1 MRIYLCKKII
11 KIPFEISHCVISN
24 ATTNSLMVRDF
35 YSHKNFCG
43 LAPLKF
49 IELNKEVFDMFDDA
63 RLEKLENLYVKYD
76 SATTKSEKR
85 RVLIEILEINP
96 TDIDSMHRLVD
107 LLPEKQQLD
116 ALLKLKEDA
125 LQIIKDNF
133 NDIEDLYYDHDTRPY
148 MFILTD
154 LLERYERNKKVEEA
168 YQIIK
173 EMMELNQGDN
183 LGERFHLVAY
193 YIGQNKI
200 NELRD
205 FVKNCPDNSSVAL
218 RFAILY
224 LDNLAKKDK
233 EFRSLYDEFP
243 YLYAL
248 IGKEL
253 YFKKYQFQRIKG
265 LINYYRPYGFFECFL
280 FYEMLIT
287 YCNTL
292 TMSLLQHKCSYYK
305 DMPIISITES
315 LPRNTKS
322 YLFAL
327 VGTYDESYK
336 TFLKK
341 LKDFN
346 IEEKEFL
353 KDYEKLEK
361 MQILE
366 KREDKICFSEASYA
380 LLIYY
385 VKKEEQTLDYIK
397 EVIGI

>member
-1 MRIYLCKKII
+1 
-11 KIPFEISHCVISN
+11 
-24 ATTNSLMVRDF
+24 
-35 YSHKNFCG
+35 
-43 LAPLKF
+43 
-49 IELNKEVFDMFDDA
+49 MFDDE
-63 RLEKLENLYVKYD
+63 RLEKLEHLYDKYD

-85 RVLIEILEINP
+85 QALNEILEINP

-125 LQIIKDNF
+125 WQIIKNNF
-133 NDIEDLYYDHDTRPY
+133 NDVDDLYYDHYTRPY
-148 MFILTD
+148 MFILMD

-205 FVKNCPDNSSVAL
+205 FVKNCPENSSVAL

-253 YFKKYQFQRIKG
+253 YFKKYQFQTIKD
-265 LINYYRPYGFFECFL
+265 LINYYSPNGFFECFL
-280 FYEMLIT
+280 FYEMLIA

-292 TMSLLQHKCSYYK
+292 TMSLLQHKCSYCK

-327 VGTYDESYK
+327 VETYNSAYK
-336 TFLKK
+336 TFIERLKK
-341 LKDFN
+341 YN
-346 IEEKEFL
+346 VEEKDFL
-353 KDYEKLEK
+353 KDYKKLEK
-361 MQILE
+361 MQILQ
-366 KREDKICFSEASYA
+366 KREDKMYFNEASYA

-385 VKKEEQTLDYIK
+385 VRQEEQNLDYIK
-397 EVIGI
+397 NIMGI

>member
-1 MRIYLCKKII
+1 MYFC
-11 KIPFEISHCVISN
+11 S
-24 ATTNSLMVRDF
+24 
-35 YSHKNFCG
+35 YKNFCG
-43 LAPLKF
+43 LVSLKY

-63 RLEKLENLYVKYD
+63 TLEKLEKLYYKYD
-76 SATTKSEKR
+76 SAITKGEKR
-85 RVLIEILEINP
+85 RALNEILEINP

-125 LQIIKDNF
+125 WQIILNNF
-133 NDIEDLYYDHDTRPY
+133 NDVEDLYYNHDTRPY
-148 MFILTD
+148 LYILID
-154 LLERYERNKKVEEA
+154 LLDRYERNHKIEEA

-173 EMMELNQGDN
+173 EMMELNEGDN

-205 FVKNCPDNSSVAL
+205 FVEKCPDDSSVAL

-224 LDNLAKKDK
+224 LDNLAKNDKDFK
-233 EFRSLYDEFP
+233 SLYDEFP

-253 YFKKYQFQRIKG
+253 YFKKYQFQRIKSF
-265 LINYYRPYGFFECFL
+265 INYYRPNGFFDCFL
-280 FYEMLIT
+280 FYEMLIA
-287 YCNTL
+287 YCDAP
-292 TMSLLQHKCSYYK
+292 TMFLLQHKCAHYK
-305 DMPIISITES
+305 DMPKISITES
-315 LPRNTKS
+315 LPKNTKS
-322 YLFAL
+322 YLFAIAE
-327 VGTYDESYK
+327 TYNGLYK
-336 TFLKK
+336 TFLEK
-341 LKDFN
+341 LKEFN

-353 KDYEKLEK
+353 TDYEKLEN

-366 KREDKICFSEASYA
+366 KREDKIYFSEATYA
-380 LLIYY
+380 LLVYY
-385 VKKEEQTLDYIK
+385 VRKEEQTLDYIK

>member
-1 MRIYLCKKII
+1 MKKTHQ
-11 KIPFEISHCVISN
+11 KIPFNISHCVTSN
-24 ATTNSLMVRDF
+24 ATTNPLMVRDF
-35 YSHKNFCG
+35 YSYKSFCG
-43 LAPLKF
+43 LVPLKF
-49 IELNKEVFDMFDDA
+49 IELNKEAFDMFDDA
-63 RLEKLENLYVKYD
+63 RLENLYDKYD
-76 SATTKSEKR
+76 TATTKNEKR
-85 RVLIEILEINP
+85 RVLNEILEINP

-125 LQIIKDNF
+125 WQIIKDNF

-148 MFILTD
+148 MFILMD
-154 LLERYERNKKVEEA
+154 LLERYEKNKKVEEA

-173 EMMELNQGDN
+173 EMMELNDGDN

-193 YIGQNKI
+193 YIGQNRI

-205 FVKNCPDNSSVAL
+205 FVKNCSENSSVAL
-218 RFAILY
+218 RFAILF

-233 EFRSLYDEFP
+233 EFKSLYDEFP

-253 YFKKYQFQRIKG
+253 YFKKYQFQKIKG
-265 LINYYRPYGFFECFL
+265 LINYYRPHGFFECFL

-287 YCNTL
+287 YCDTL
-292 TMSLLQHKCSYYK
+292 TMSFLQHKCAYYK

-327 VGTYDESYK
+327 VNTYDELYK

-380 LLIYY
+380 LLIFY
-385 VKKEEQTLDYIK
+385 VKKEEQTLDFIK

>member
-1 MRIYLCKKII
+1 M
-11 KIPFEISHCVISN
+11 
-24 ATTNSLMVRDF
+24 
-35 YSHKNFCG
+35 
-43 LAPLKF
+43 PLKF
-49 IELNKEVFDMFDDA
+49 IKLNKGVFDMFDDA
-63 RLEKLENLYVKYD
+63 ILEKLENLYDKYD
-76 SATTKSEKR
+76 SAISKSEKR
-85 RVLIEILEINP
+85 RVLNEILEINP

-125 LQIIKDNF
+125 WQIIKDNF
-133 NDIEDLYYDHDTRPY
+133 NDIEDLYYDHETRPY
-148 MFILTD
+148 MFILVD

-224 LDNLAKKDK
+224 LDNFDKKDK
-233 EFRSLYDEFP
+233 EFKSLYDEFP

-253 YFKKYQFQRIKG
+253 HFKKYQCQTIKG
-265 LINYYRPYGFFECFL
+265 LVDCYRPHGFFDCFL
-280 FYEMLIT
+280 FYEMLVS

-292 TMSLLQHKCSYYK
+292 TMSLLQHKCAYYK

-315 LPRNTKS
+315 LPKNTKS

-327 VGTYDESYK
+327 ANTYDQSYK

-341 LKDFN
+341 LKNFN
-346 IEEKEFL
+346 IEENEFL

-366 KREDKICFSEASYA
+366 KREDKIFFSEATYA
-380 LLIYY
+380 LLIYF
-385 VKKEEQTLDYIK
+385 VKKEERTLDYIK
-397 EVIGI
+397 AVIGI

>member
-1 MRIYLCKKII
+1 MQKTHQ
-11 KIPFEISHCVISN
+11 KIPFKISQCVTSN
-24 ATTNSLMVRDF
+24 ATTNPLMSRDF
-35 YSHKNFCG
+35 YFYKNFCG
-43 LAPLKF
+43 SVPLKF
-49 IELNKEVFDMFDDA
+49 IELNKEEFDMFDDA
-63 RLEKLENLYVKYD
+63 RLEKLENLYDKYD

-125 LQIIKDNF
+125 WQIIKDNF

-148 MFILTD
+148 MFILMD

-173 EMMELNQGDN
+173 EMMELNPGDN

-205 FVKNCPDNSSVAL
+205 FVKNCPENFSVAL

-233 EFRSLYDEFP
+233 EFKSLYDEFP

-253 YFKKYQFQRIKG
+253 YFKKYQFQTIKG
-265 LINYYRPYGFFECFL
+265 LINYYRPDGFFECFL

-287 YCNTL
+287 YCDTL
-292 TMSLLQHKCSYYK
+292 TMSLLQHKCAYYK
-305 DMPIISITES
+305 DMPIISIAES

-327 VGTYDESYK
+327 VNTYDESYK

-385 VKKEEQTLDYIK
+385 VKQEEQTLDYIK

>member
-1 MRIYLCKKII
+1 
-11 KIPFEISHCVISN
+11 
-24 ATTNSLMVRDF
+24 
-35 YSHKNFCG
+35 
-43 LAPLKF
+43 
-49 IELNKEVFDMFDDA
+49 MFDDA
-63 RLEKLENLYVKYD
+63 TLEKLEKLYYKYD
-76 SATTKSEKR
+76 SAITKGEKR
-85 RVLIEILEINP
+85 RALNEILEINP

-125 LQIIKDNF
+125 WQIIKDNF
-133 NDIEDLYYDHDTRPY
+133 NDIEDLYYDHNTRPY
-148 MFILTD
+148 MFILMD
-154 LLERYERNKKVEEA
+154 LLERYERNQKIEEA

-183 LGERFHLVAY
+183 LGGRFHLVAY

-205 FVKNCPDNSSVAL
+205 FVNDCPDNSSVAL

-233 EFRSLYDEFP
+233 EFKSLYDEFP

-253 YFKKYQFQRIKG
+253 YFKKYQFQKIKG
-265 LINYYRPYGFFECFL
+265 LINYYRPNGFFECFL
-280 FYEMLIT
+280 FYEMLIA
-287 YCNTL
+287 YCNAL
-292 TMSLLQHKCSYYK
+292 TMSLLQHKCAYYK
-305 DMPIISITES
+305 DMPRISITES

-322 YLFAL
+322 YLFAI
-327 VGTYDESYK
+327 VETYDESYK

-385 VKKEEQTLDYIK
+385 VKKEEQILDYIK

>member
-1 MRIYLCKKII
+1 MQKTSSKM
-11 KIPFEISHCVISN
+11 PFKISHYITIV
-24 ATTNSLMVRDF
+24 TTNNPIMVRDF
-35 YSHKNFCG
+35 YSYKNFCS
-43 LAPLKF
+43 LLPPKF
-49 IELNKEVFDMFDDA
+49 IKLNKEAFDMFDDA
-63 RLEKLENLYVKYD
+63 KLEKLENLYNEYD

-85 RVLIEILEINP
+85 RALNEILEINP

-116 ALLKLKEDA
+116 ALLKLKQDA
-125 LQIIKDNF
+125 WQIIKDNF
-133 NDIEDLYYDHDTRPY
+133 DDVEDLYYYHGTRPY
-148 MFILTD
+148 MFILLD
-154 LLERYERNKKVEEA
+154 ILKRYERNKNVEEA

-173 EMMELNQGDN
+173 EMMELNESDN

-205 FVKNCPDNSSVAL
+205 FVKKCPENSSVAL

-224 LDNLAKKDK
+224 LDNFAKEDK
-233 EFRSLYDEFP
+233 EFKSLYDEFP

-253 YFKKYQFQRIKG
+253 YFKKYQFQKIKG
-265 LINYYRPYGFFECFL
+265 WINYYRPNGFFECFL
-280 FYEMLIT
+280 FYEMLSA
-287 YCNTL
+287 YCNTV
-292 TMSLLQHKCSYYK
+292 TMSLLQHKCAYYK
-305 DMPIISITES
+305 DMPRISITEC

-327 VGTYDESYK
+327 AETYDDSYK
-336 TFLKK
+336 TFLEK

-366 KREDKICFSEASYA
+366 KREDKIYFNEASYA

-385 VKKEEQTLDYIK
+385 VKKEEWTLDYIK
-397 EVIGI
+397 RVTGI

>member
-1 MRIYLCKKII
+1 MYFC
-11 KIPFEISHCVISN
+11 S
-24 ATTNSLMVRDF
+24 
-35 YSHKNFCG
+35 YKNFCG
-43 LAPLKF
+43 LVSLKS

-63 RLEKLENLYVKYD
+63 TLEKLEKLYYKYD
-76 SATTKSEKR
+76 SAITKGEKR
-85 RVLIEILEINP
+85 RALNEILEINP

-125 LQIIKDNF
+125 WQIILNNF
-133 NDIEDLYYDHDTRPY
+133 NDIEDLYYNHDTRPY
-148 MFILTD
+148 LYILID
-154 LLERYERNKKVEEA
+154 LLDRYERNHKIEEA

-173 EMMELNQGDN
+173 EMMELNEGDN

-205 FVKNCPDNSSVAL
+205 FVENCPDDSSVAL

-224 LDNLAKKDK
+224 LDNLAKNDKDFK
-233 EFRSLYDEFP
+233 SLYDEFP

-253 YFKKYQFQRIKG
+253 YFKKYQFQRIKSF
-265 LINYYRPYGFFECFL
+265 INYYRPNGFFDCFL
-280 FYEMLIT
+280 FYEMLIA
-287 YCNTL
+287 YCDSL
-292 TMSLLQHKCSYYK
+292 TMSFLQHKCAYYK
-305 DMPIISITES
+305 DMPKISITES

-322 YLFAL
+322 YLFAIAE
-327 VGTYDESYK
+327 TYNGLYK
-336 TFLKK
+336 TFLEK
-341 LKDFN
+341 LKNFN

-353 KDYEKLEK
+353 NDYEKLEN

-366 KREDKICFSEASYA
+366 KREDKIYFSEATYA
-380 LLIYY
+380 LLVYY
-385 VKKEEQTLDYIK
+385 VRKEEQTLDYIK

>member
-1 MRIYLCKKII
+1 
-11 KIPFEISHCVISN
+11 
-24 ATTNSLMVRDF
+24 MVRDF
-35 YSHKNFCG
+35 YSYKNFCG
-43 LAPLKF
+43 LMPLKF
-49 IELNKEVFDMFDDA
+49 IKLNKEVFDMFDDVI
-63 RLEKLENLYVKYD
+63 LEKLENLYDKYD
-76 SATTKSEKR
+76 SAITKSEKR
-85 RVLIEILEINP
+85 RVLINP

-125 LQIIKDNF
+125 WQIIKDNF
-133 NDIEDLYYDHDTRPY
+133 NDIEDLYYDHETRPY
-148 MFILTD
+148 MFILMD
-154 LLERYERNKKVEEA
+154 LLDRYERNKKVEEA

-173 EMMELNQGDN
+173 VMMELNQGDN

-205 FVKNCPDNSSVAL
+205 FVKNCPDNISLAL

-224 LDNLAKKDK
+224 LDNLDKKDK
-233 EFRSLYDEFP
+233 KFKSLYDEFP

-248 IGKEL
+248 IGREL
-253 YFKKYQFQRIKG
+253 YFKKHEFQRIKR
-265 LINYYRPYGFFECFL
+265 LIDCYRPHGFFECFL
-280 FYEMLIT
+280 FYEMLVS
-287 YCNTL
+287 YCNTQ
-292 TMSLLQHKCSYYK
+292 TMSLLQHKCAYYK

-327 VGTYDESYK
+327 VNAYDLSYK
-336 TFLKK
+336 TFLMK

-361 MQILE
+361 MQILL
-366 KREDKICFSEASYA
+366 KREDKIGFSEASYA
-380 LLIYY
+380 LLIYF

-397 EVIGI
+397 EVMGI

>member
-1 MRIYLCKKII
+1 
-11 KIPFEISHCVISN
+11 
-24 ATTNSLMVRDF
+24 MVRDF
-35 YSHKNFCG
+35 YSYKNFCG

-63 RLEKLENLYVKYD
+63 RLEELENLYDKYD

-85 RVLIEILEINP
+85 RVLNEILEINP

-125 LQIIKDNF
+125 WQIIKDNF

-148 MFILTD
+148 MFILMD

-205 FVKNCPDNSSVAL
+205 FVKNCPDNFSVAL

-224 LDNLAKKDK
+224 LDNLTKKDK
-233 EFRSLYDEFP
+233 KFKSLYDEFP

-253 YFKKYQFQRIKG
+253 YFKKYKFQKIKG
-265 LINYYRPYGFFECFL
+265 LINYYRPHGFFECFL

-292 TMSLLQHKCSYYK
+292 TMSLLQHKCAYYK

-327 VGTYDESYK
+327 VNTYDQSYK

>member
-1 MRIYLCKKII
+1 
-11 KIPFEISHCVISN
+11 
-24 ATTNSLMVRDF
+24 MVGNF
-35 YSHKNFCG
+35 YSYKNFCG
-43 LAPLKF
+43 LMPLKF
-49 IELNKEVFDMFDDA
+49 IKLNKEVFNMFDDA
-63 RLEKLENLYVKYD
+63 RLENLYDKYD
-76 SATTKSEKR
+76 SALTKSEKR
-85 RVLIEILEINP
+85 LVLNEILEINP

-125 LQIIKDNF
+125 WQIINDNF
-133 NDIEDLYYDHDTRPY
+133 NDIEDLYHNFDTRPY
-148 MFILTD
+148 MFILMD

-173 EMMELNQGDN
+173 EMMELNHGDN

-205 FVKNCPDNSSVAL
+205 FVKNCPDNFSVAL

-224 LDNLAKKDK
+224 LDNLDKKDK
-233 EFRSLYDEFP
+233 EFKSLYDEFP

-253 YFKKYQFQRIKG
+253 YFKKYQFQTIKG
-265 LINYYRPYGFFECFL
+265 LINYYRPHGFFDCFL
-280 FYEMLIT
+280 FYEMLVT
-287 YCNTL
+287 YCNTQ
-292 TMSLLQHKCSYYK
+292 TMSLLQHQCAYYK

-327 VGTYDESYK
+327 ANTYDETYK

-353 KDYEKLEK
+353 NDYEKLEK

-366 KREDKICFSEASYA
+366 KMEDKICFSEATYA
-380 LLIYY
+380 LLIYF
-385 VKKEEQTLDYIK
+385 VNKEERTLDYIK

>member
-1 MRIYLCKKII
+1 
-11 KIPFEISHCVISN
+11 
-24 ATTNSLMVRDF
+24 
-35 YSHKNFCG
+35 
-43 LAPLKF
+43 
-49 IELNKEVFDMFDDA
+49 MFDDA
-63 RLEKLENLYVKYD
+63 RQEKLENLYDIYD
-76 SATTKSEKR
+76 SATIKSEKR
-85 RVLIEILEINP
+85 RALNEILEINP

-125 LQIIKDNF
+125 WQIIKDNF
-133 NDIEDLYYDHDTRPY
+133 DDVEDLYCNHDTRPY
-148 MFILTD
+148 MFILMD
-154 LLERYERNKKVEEA
+154 LLDRYERNHKIEEA

-173 EMMELNQGDN
+173 EMMELNEGDN

-205 FVKNCPDNSSVAL
+205 FVKECPDDFSVAL
-218 RFAILY
+218 RFATLY

-233 EFRSLYDEFP
+233 EFKSLYDEFP

-253 YFKKYQFQRIKG
+253 FFKKHQFKRIKG
-265 LINYYRPYGFFECFL
+265 FINYYRPHGFFECFL
-280 FYEMLIT
+280 FYEMLIA
-287 YCNTL
+287 YCDPL
-292 TMSLLQHKCSYYK
+292 TMSLLQHKCAYYK

-327 VGTYDESYK
+327 TNTYDGSYK

-366 KREDKICFSEASYA
+366 KREDKIYFNEATYA

-385 VKKEEQTLDYIK
+385 VRKEEQTLDYIK

>member
-1 MRIYLCKKII
+1 MI
-11 KIPFEISHCVISN
+11 K
-24 ATTNSLMVRDF
+24 DF
-35 YSHKNFCG
+35 YSYKNSCG
-43 LAPLKF
+43 LVPLKF

-63 RLEKLENLYVKYD
+63 RLEKLENLYDKYD

-85 RVLIEILEINP
+85 RVLNEILEINP

-125 LQIIKDNF
+125 WQIIKNNF

-148 MFILTD
+148 MFILVD
-154 LLERYERNKKVEEA
+154 LLDRYERNKKVEEA

-173 EMMELNQGDN
+173 EMMELNEGDN

-205 FVKNCPDNSSVAL
+205 FVKNSPENSSVAL

-233 EFRSLYDEFP
+233 KFKSLYDEFP

-280 FYEMLIT
+280 FYEMLIA

-292 TMSLLQHKCSYYK
+292 TMFLLQHKCAYAK
-305 DMPIISITES
+305 DMPIISISES

-327 VGTYDESYK
+327 VNTHDESYK

-361 MQILE
+361 MQVLE
-366 KREDKICFSEASYA
+366 KREDRICFSEASYA
-380 LLIYY
+380 LLVYY
-385 VKKEEQTLDYIK
+385 VKKEEQTLDYLK

>member
-1 MRIYLCKKII
+1 
-11 KIPFEISHCVISN
+11 
-24 ATTNSLMVRDF
+24 
-35 YSHKNFCG
+35 
-43 LAPLKF
+43 
-49 IELNKEVFDMFDDA
+49 MFDDA
-63 RLEKLENLYVKYD
+63 TLEELEKLYYKYD
-76 SATTKSEKR
+76 SAITKGEKR
-85 RVLIEILEINP
+85 RALNEILEINP

-125 LQIIKDNF
+125 WQIILDNF
-133 NDIEDLYYDHDTRPY
+133 NDVEDLYYNHDTRPY
-148 MFILTD
+148 MYILVD
-154 LLERYERNKKVEEA
+154 LLDRYERNQKIEEA

-173 EMMELNQGDN
+173 EMMELNEGDN

-205 FVKNCPDNSSVAL
+205 FVKNCPENSSVAL

-224 LDNLAKKDK
+224 LDNLDKNDK
-233 EFRSLYDEFP
+233 EFKSLYDEFP

-253 YFKKYQFQRIKG
+253 YFKKYQFQRIKSC
-265 LINYYRPYGFFECFL
+265 INYYRPDGFFDCFL
-280 FYEMLIT
+280 FYEMLIA
-287 YCNTL
+287 YCDAP
-292 TMSLLQHKCSYYK
+292 TMSLLQHKCAYYK
-305 DMPIISITES
+305 DMPKISITES

-322 YLFAL
+322 YLFAIAE
-327 VGTYDESYK
+327 TYNGLYK
-336 TFLKK
+336 TFLEK
-341 LKDFN
+341 LKEFN

-353 KDYEKLEK
+353 EDYEKIEK

-366 KREDKICFSEASYA
+366 KREDKIYFSEATYA
-380 LLIYY
+380 LLVYY
-385 VKKEEQTLDYIK
+385 VRKEEQTLDYIK

>member
-1 MRIYLCKKII
+1 
-11 KIPFEISHCVISN
+11 
-24 ATTNSLMVRDF
+24 
-35 YSHKNFCG
+35 
-43 LAPLKF
+43 
-49 IELNKEVFDMFDDA
+49 MFDDA
-63 RLEKLENLYVKYD
+63 RLEKLENLYDEYD

-85 RVLIEILEINP
+85 RVLNEILEINP
-96 TDIDSMHRLVD
+96 TDIDTMHRLVD

-125 LQIIKDNF
+125 WQIIKDNF

-148 MFILTD
+148 MFILMD
-154 LLERYERNKKVEEA
+154 LLDRYERNKKVEDA

-173 EMMELNQGDN
+173 EMMELNEGDN
-183 LGERFHLVAY
+183 LGARFHLVAY

-205 FVKNCPDNSSVAL
+205 FVKNCPDNYSVAL
-218 RFAILY
+218 RFATLY

-233 EFRSLYDEFP
+233 EFKSLYNEFP

-248 IGKEL
+248 ISKEL
-253 YFKKYQFQRIKG
+253 NFKKHQFQRIKG
-265 LINYYRPYGFFECFL
+265 WIDYYRPHGFFECFL

-292 TMSLLQHKCSYYK
+292 TMSLLQHKCARYRDVPK
-305 DMPIISITES
+305 ISITES

-322 YLFAL
+322 YLFAM
-327 VGTYDESYK
+327 VETYDDSYK
-336 TFLKK
+336 TFLRILKK
-341 LKDFN
+341 IN
-346 IEEKEFL
+346 VEENEFL

-366 KREDKICFSEASYA
+366 KREDKIGFSEATYA

-397 EVIGI
+397 GVIGI

>member
-1 MRIYLCKKII
+1 
-11 KIPFEISHCVISN
+11 
-24 ATTNSLMVRDF
+24 
-35 YSHKNFCG
+35 
-43 LAPLKF
+43 
-49 IELNKEVFDMFDDA
+49 MFDDA
-63 RLEKLENLYVKYD
+63 RLEKLENLYDKYD
-76 SATTKSEKR
+76 SAITKSEKR
-85 RVLIEILEINP
+85 LVLNEILEINP

-125 LQIIKDNF
+125 WQIIKDNF
-133 NDIEDLYYDHDTRPY
+133 NDIEDLYYHHDTRPY
-148 MFILTD
+148 MFILMD

-205 FVKNCPDNSSVAL
+205 FVKNCPDNFSVAL

-224 LDNLAKKDK
+224 LDNLTKKDK
-233 EFRSLYDEFP
+233 EFKSLYDEFP

-253 YFKKYQFQRIKG
+253 YFKKSQFQTIKG
-265 LINYYRPYGFFECFL
+265 LINYYCPHGFFECFL
-280 FYEMLIT
+280 FYEMLVT
-287 YCNTL
+287 YCNTQ
-292 TMSLLQHKCSYYK
+292 TMSLLHHKCAYYK
-305 DMPIISITES
+305 DMPIISIAES

-327 VGTYDESYK
+327 VNTYDESYK

-361 MQILE
+361 MQILQ
-366 KREDKICFSEASYA
+366 KRGDKICFSEASYA
-380 LLIYY
+380 LLIYF
-385 VKKEEQTLDYIK
+385 VKKEERTLDYIK

>member
-1 MRIYLCKKII
+1 
-11 KIPFEISHCVISN
+11 
-24 ATTNSLMVRDF
+24 
-35 YSHKNFCG
+35 
-43 LAPLKF
+43 
-49 IELNKEVFDMFDDA
+49 MFDDA
-63 RLEKLENLYVKYD
+63 TLEKLENLYDKYD

-85 RVLIEILEINP
+85 LVLNKILEINP

-125 LQIIKDNF
+125 WQIIKDNF
-133 NDIEDLYYDHDTRPY
+133 NDTEDLYYDHDTRPY
-148 MFILTD
+148 MFILID
-154 LLERYERNKKVEEA
+154 LLDRYERNKKVEEA

-173 EMMELNQGDN
+173 EMMELNEGDN
-183 LGERFHLVAY
+183 LGQRFHLVAY

-205 FVKNCPDNSSVAL
+205 FVKSCPDDYSVAL

-224 LDNLAKKDK
+224 LDNFDKKDK
-233 EFRSLYDEFP
+233 EFKSLYDEFP

-253 YFKKYQFQRIKG
+253 YFKKHEFQRIKG
-265 LINYYRPYGFFECFL
+265 LIDCYRPHGFFECFL
-280 FYEMLIT
+280 FYEMLVS

-292 TMSLLQHKCSYYK
+292 TMSFLHHKCAYYK

-327 VGTYDESYK
+327 VNTYDQSYK

-361 MQILE
+361 MQILL
-366 KREDKICFSEASYA
+366 KREDKIGFDEASYA
-380 LLIYY
+380 LLIYF
-385 VKKEEQTLDYIK
+385 VKKEERTLDYIK
-397 EVIGI
+397 AVIGI